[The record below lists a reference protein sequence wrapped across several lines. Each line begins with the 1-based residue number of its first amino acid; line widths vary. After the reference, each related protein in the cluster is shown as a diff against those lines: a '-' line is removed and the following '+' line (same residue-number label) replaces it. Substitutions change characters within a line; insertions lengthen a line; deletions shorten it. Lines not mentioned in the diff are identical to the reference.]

1 MGVENVLTLGEQRLP
16 PLAGRGRRYRD
27 FLILEAVEVLRQKS
41 VLLSDYGLMLALR
54 LRYNLHCPDKYG
66 ILPPVR
72 GNRKSYSEALV
83 HYSTPACID
92 YESLAPRIN
101 SEADNILSEID
112 NKVQKQHDLIT
123 GGIIS
128 HNLDINSWL
137 VTGFFEGDGCATISL
152 LFTSTYTV
160 SPKIYMSML
169 SHRDNRIVLE
179 IIQYFFKQPRFV
191 WPAGVDRNFDYIYKK
206 NNEPHSILR
215 FSSLYFFQRR
225 VSSLF

>member
-1 MGVENVLTLGEQRLP
+1 
-16 PLAGRGRRYRD
+16 
-27 FLILEAVEVLRQKS
+27 
-41 VLLSDYGLMLALR
+41 MLALR

-123 GGIIS
+123 KGIIS
-128 HNLDINSWL
+128 HNLDINPWL
-137 VTGFFEGDGCATISL
+137 VTGFLKEMVVPL
-152 LFTSTYTV
+152 LVY
-160 SPKIYMSML
+160 YL
-169 SHRDNRIVLE
+169 QVL
-179 IIQYFFKQPRFV
+179 IRLAQKFK
-191 WPAGVDRNFDYIYKK
+191 N
-206 NNEPHSILR
+206 
-215 FSSLYFFQRR
+215 LYVYA
-225 VSSLF
+225 VSS